1 MAPSITT
8 LYPSTSFGFTADF
21 RRHKQM
27 LHIDEKAKRMLLTVS
42 PDACDQYQSHLP
54 EGNAQTPYG
63 LHFET
68 GSLRSA
74 NPLIAIVDLNTV
86 FVEATS

>member
-1 MAPSITT
+1 MASSITI

-27 LHIDEKAKRMLLTVS
+27 LHIDEKAKRMLLTIS
-42 PDACDQYQSHLP
+42 LDPCNQYQNHLP

-68 GSLRSA
+68 SSLRRA
-74 NPLIAIVDLNTV
+74 NPLIAIVDLDPV
-86 FVEATS
+86 FVKAAS